1 MTKLNKP
8 VTRECRDAQLDG
20 RPAIVSLLPNDI
32 IRIRPKG
39 CRYTLDI
46 PIEAVIWQA
55 ARANA
60 RAKAD
65 KAAVEKKKNRKA
77 RRLGEYIKR
86 KEAAA

>member
-8 VTRECRDAQLDG
+8 ITRECRDAQLDG

-46 PIEAVIWQA
+46 PIDAVIWQA
-55 ARANA
+55 ARAKA
-60 RAKAD
+60 AKA
-65 KAAVEKKKNRKA
+65 AAEKKKARQL
-77 RRLGEYIKR
+77 RRLGAI
-86 KEAAA
+86 